1 VCACF
6 SEYVCVRACEVLN
19 NCGSDLYLSQMH
31 ILYVLCFAPPRLP
44 LNRANIRLKGLFEI
58 LFFVSLPRQENLLPW
73 VTAGY
78 LFGSITLE
86 SIFLFFP
93 IFVMIHDDV
102 SYQ

>member
-1 VCACF
+1 MLRTATTTFEPGKYPVKRLVRDLIFCF
-6 SEYVCVRACEVLN
+6 PSTARKLVAQL
-19 NCGSDLYLSQMH
+19 
-31 ILYVLCFAPPRLP
+31 I
-44 LNRANIRLKGLFEI
+44 
-58 LFFVSLPRQENLLPW
+58 LPW